1 MSEHGDENQSP
12 AAARI
17 QSPSDVARL
26 ADEILDPQR
35 RQAIVC
41 ATSPTWSAE
50 PLVDVA
56 ALSAA
61 VRNAARVYVLPTGD
75 LSWELTE
82 RLPPRLDV
90 YGGAVRVWWP
100 GVGFDADPFAH
111 PLFLIHDRSA
121 SRAAI
126 SRIVEEFQQRGLLAE
141 VSAERPEI
149 GTEAAAVVTAVRS
162 WGVELTI
169 AGGEPAFAHPRELTR
184 SDWLEPERVVRPGQ
198 PVRVSILDRASTR
211 QRVAVSLLPFEPD
224 PWQRL
229 SEQYGEGSLV
239 EGIVVEFRNFGAFVE
254 IYPGLSGLLHRS
266 QISREWVSHPED
278 FLELGQRLVVR
289 VVRIDEAAS
298 KIDLSLLDILPESHP
313 EPPASIYPDG
323 PPWLPRVAEPAGE
336 EDADAVDGGMQAAGG
351 ESVLDHIFEERVADE
366 PLLDVTL
373 DSPESVAEP
382 SPVEEEQA
390 QAAEE
395 DLTSTVPIAGEDG
408 AVELEALERTV
419 EDALELQRRIG
430 GLFEGAEQR
439 IRQLRAE
446 AAQIRQLLQ
455 RDLAEARLRLLEFA
469 ESETAALAGSTEAVL
484 AEARAEAEELRER
497 LLAAEADRRQ
507 LLDRLRTERERA
519 EDAERRAVRLRG
531 ELRAEREAGRSRE
544 RELAA
549 LDPGG
554 GRRFLDE
561 VRSAWERLTVDD
573 DRRRFPWREPVLGP
587 EFLPSLMAVQGVSR
601 DRVVEVSAHA
611 ASGRAAEIPGL
622 ELHPLR
628 SSEGGGTP
636 QRERDDGAKAWRCSL
651 QASTP
656 AARRLH
662 YWTLPGGGVELAKI
676 VYHDD
681 FSIS

>member
-1 MSEHGDENQSP
+1 MSAGDQGDSEATKLQSP
-12 AAARI
+12 G
-17 QSPSDVARL
+17 DVARL
-26 ADEILDPQR
+26 ADEILDAQR
-35 RQAIVC
+35 RHAVVC

-61 VRNAARVYVLPTGD
+61 VRDAARVYVMPTGD

-100 GVGFDADPFAH
+100 GVDYDADPFAH

-121 SRAAI
+121 SRATI

-149 GTEAAAVVTAVRS
+149 GAEAAAVVAAVRS
-162 WGVELTI
+162 WGVELTL
-169 AGGEPAFAHPRELTR
+169 ARGEPAFAHPRELTR
-184 SDWLEPERVVRPGQ
+184 SDWLEPERVARPGQ
-198 PVRVSILDRASTR
+198 PVRVRILDRASTR

-229 SEQYGEGSLV
+229 SEQYGEGALV

-323 PPWLPRVAEPAGE
+323 PPWLPPVAEQAGE
-336 EDADAVDGGMQAAGG
+336 EDADAVDGIPVAGA
-351 ESVLDHIFEERVADE
+351 ESALDHIAEERVADE
-366 PLLDVTL
+366 PLLDVKLGTT
-373 DSPESVAEP
+373 ESVAEP
-382 SPVEEEQA
+382 ESVEEGQA
-390 QAAEE
+390 QATEE
-395 DLTSTVPIAGEDG
+395 DPTLTVPIAGEDG
-408 AVELEALERTV
+408 AIELEALERTV
-419 EDALELQRRIG
+419 EDALELQHRIG

-484 AEARAEAEELRER
+484 ADARAEAEELRER

-531 ELRAEREAGRSRE
+531 ELRAEREVGRSRE
-544 RELAA
+544 RELDA

-561 VRSAWERLTVDD
+561 VRSAWERLTVGD

-587 EFLPSLMAVQGVSR
+587 EFLPSLVAVQGVSR
-601 DRVVEVSAHA
+601 DRVVEVSAHV

-628 SSEGGGTP
+628 TSEGGGAP

-662 YWTLPGGGVELAKI
+662 YWTLPGGDVELAKI